1 VLTYISDMGAV
12 MAARRALRLPWA
24 AGGMAASLDH
34 AMWFH
39 RPIRPDGWVLF
50 DLRPIA
56 NAAARG
62 LVLGTMHDE
71 SGVHGASMA
80 QEALVRERRE

>member
-1 VLTYISDMGAV
+1 
-12 MAARRALRLPWA
+12 
-24 AGGMAASLDH
+24 MAASLDH

-71 SGVHGASMA
+71 AGVHGASMT